1 MIKNASNIFGHGTTQ
16 ADYLQLD
23 ADVENGNLS
32 SAEEPAPLHVVVE
45 VKEPSVET
53 ELCPPP
59 EQVAC
64 PGLQN
69 VNVSDEDNLNEEDNE
84 NTPLSPLPH
93 KLNLHIPG
101 RTDCW
106 KASCDLDWKVA
117 EAKKRLF
124 PKESQNMRI
133 RMICRGKEIA
143 DDSARLGD
151 SVEDGGHLH
160 VSITARRTPD
170 EEEGETTEVASENQD
185 VLLQDF
191 LLATRIANE
200 EPAWNEENP
209 QDRRMGTN
217 VEFVLFATA
226 GMFLGFIMLIFLFQY
241 RITRKK
247 RLGILVGVSIHMMIT
262 FSGID
267 IYSIP

>member
-1 MIKNASNIFGHGTTQ
+1 MIKNATNIFGHGSSQ
-16 ADYLQLD
+16 SDYQQLD
-23 ADVENGNLS
+23 ADIENNDAS
-32 SAEEPAPLHVVVE
+32 STEGPVPSHVVVE
-45 VKEPSVET
+45 VKEQSDEPDF
-53 ELCPPP
+53 CPQPDTS
-59 EQVAC
+59 ART
-64 PGLQN
+64 GLQN
-69 VNVSDEDNLNEEDNE
+69 VNVSDQENLDEDDEE
-84 NTPLSPLPH
+84 TPLTPLPH
-93 KLNLHIPG
+93 KLNLHISG
-101 RTDCW
+101 RTDTW

-124 PKESQNMRI
+124 PKESETMRI
-133 RMICRGKEIA
+133 RMICRGKMLSEDA
-143 DDSARLGD
+143 ARLGD

-160 VSITARRTPD
+160 ISITERRRPD
-170 EEEGETTEVASENQD
+170 EDEPEVSEAGNEHQE

-200 EPAWNEENP
+200 EPVWNDENP
-209 QDRRMGTN
+209 QERRMGTN

-247 RLGILVGVSIHMMIT
+247 RLGILVGVSIHMMIS